1 MSDKES
7 KSISFFSR
15 LKNTLAGTK
24 ASVTD
29 NFFNFLGKTS
39 IDDDLIEDI
48 EAHLIMSDVGIETTD
63 IIIKQLK
70 NETKKK
76 ISEIKDLKNAL
87 KNIMLTILE
96 PVDIRLTIASEDKP
110 FVILMVGVN
119 GAGKTTSIGKLSRS
133 FISNNNSVLLA
144 AGDTFRAA
152 AVEQLE
158 SWANRN
164 NIDVIS
170 QVSGADPAAVC
181 YDAYDSAKAKNIDI
195 LMVDTAGRLHTQ
207 KGLMDELVKIKNTL
221 NKHSF
226 DAPHEILLVLDAS
239 LGQNALIQA
248 ERFNETLGVTG
259 LIITKLDGSAKGG
272 ILLGIANQLNIPI
285 RFIGIGEKAE
295 DMKTFDRFEYVDA
308 LLDYPNPNE
317 RN

>member
-24 ASVTD
+24 PSVTD

-87 KNIMLTILE
+87 KNIMLSILE
-96 PVDIRLTIASEDKP
+96 PVDIRLTVASEDKP

-119 GAGKTTSIGKLSRS
+119 GAGKTTSIGKLSSS

-164 NIDVIS
+164 NIDVVS

-221 NKHSF
+221 NKQSF

-248 ERFNETLGVTG
+248 QRFNEALGVTG

-285 RFIGIGEKAE
+285 RYIGIGEKVE

-317 RN
+317 KY

>member
-24 ASVTD
+24 PSVTD

-87 KNIMLTILE
+87 KNIMLSILE
-96 PVDIRLTIASEDKP
+96 PVDIRLTVASEDKP

-119 GAGKTTSIGKLSRS
+119 GAGKTTSIGKLSSS

-164 NIDVIS
+164 NIDVVS

-221 NKHSF
+221 NKQSF

-248 ERFNETLGVTG
+248 QRFNEALGVTG

-285 RFIGIGEKAE
+285 RYIGIGEKAE

>member
-164 NIDVIS
+164 NIDVVS

>member
-1 MSDKES
+1 
-7 KSISFFSR
+7 
-15 LKNTLAGTK
+15 
-24 ASVTD
+24 
-29 NFFNFLGKTS
+29 
-39 IDDDLIEDI
+39 
-48 EAHLIMSDVGIETTD
+48 MSDVGIETTD

-87 KNIMLTILE
+87 KNIMLSILE
-96 PVDIRLTIASEDKP
+96 PVDIRLTVASEDKP

-119 GAGKTTSIGKLSRS
+119 GAGKTTSIGKLSSS

-164 NIDVIS
+164 NIDVVS

-221 NKHSF
+221 NKQSF

-239 LGQNALIQA
+239 LGQNALTQA

-285 RFIGIGEKAE
+285 RYIGIGEKVE

>member
-29 NFFNFLGKTS
+29 NFFNFLGKTT

-76 ISEIKDLKNAL
+76 ISEIKDLKNVL
-87 KNIMLTILE
+87 RNIMLTILE
-96 PVDIRLTIASEDKP
+96 PADIRLTIESEDKP

-164 NIDVIS
+164 NIDIVS

-221 NKHSF
+221 NKQSF

-248 ERFNETLGVTG
+248 ERFNEALGVTG

-285 RFIGIGEKAE
+285 RYIGIGEKAE

-317 RN
+317 KY

>member
-39 IDDDLIEDI
+39 IDDDLIENI

-70 NETKKK
+70 NEAKKK

-87 KNIMLTILE
+87 KNIMLSILE
-96 PVDIRLTIASEDKP
+96 PVDIRLTVESEDKP

-119 GAGKTTSIGKLSRS
+119 GAGKTTSIGKLSSS

-164 NIDVIS
+164 NIDIVS

-221 NKHSF
+221 NKQSL

-285 RFIGIGEKAE
+285 RYIGIGEKAE

>member
-29 NFFNFLGKTS
+29 NFFNFLGKTT

-76 ISEIKDLKNAL
+76 ISEINDLKNVL
-87 KNIMLTILE
+87 RNIMLTILE
-96 PVDIRLTIASEDKP
+96 PADIRLTIESEDKP

-164 NIDVIS
+164 NIDIVS

-221 NKHSF
+221 NKQSF

-248 ERFNETLGVTG
+248 ERFNEALGVTG

-285 RFIGIGEKAE
+285 RYIGIGEKAE

>member
-24 ASVTD
+24 ASVKD

-96 PVDIRLTIASEDKP
+96 PVDIRLTVASEDKP

-164 NIDVIS
+164 NIDVVS
-170 QVSGADPAAVC
+170 QVSCADPAAVC

-221 NKHSF
+221 NKQSF

-248 ERFNETLGVTG
+248 KRFNETLGVTG

-285 RFIGIGEKAE
+285 RYIGIGEKVE

>member
-15 LKNTLAGTK
+15 LKNTLVGTK
-24 ASVTD
+24 ASVKD

-76 ISEIKDLKNAL
+76 ISEIKDLKNVL
-87 KNIMLTILE
+87 KNIMLSILE
-96 PVDIRLTIASEDKP
+96 PVDIRLTVASEDKP

-119 GAGKTTSIGKLSRS
+119 GAGKTTSIGKLSSS

-164 NIDVIS
+164 NIDIVS

-221 NKHSF
+221 NKQSF

-248 ERFNETLGVTG
+248 ERFNEALGVTG

-285 RFIGIGEKAE
+285 RYIGIGEKAE

-317 RN
+317 KH

>member
-15 LKNTLAGTK
+15 LKNTLVGTK
-24 ASVTD
+24 VSVKD

-87 KNIMLTILE
+87 KNIMLSILE
-96 PVDIRLTIASEDKP
+96 PVDIRLTVESEDKP

-119 GAGKTTSIGKLSRS
+119 GAGKTTSIGKLSSS

-164 NIDVIS
+164 NIDIVS

-221 NKHSF
+221 NKQSL

-272 ILLGIANQLNIPI
+272 ILLSIANQLNIPI
-285 RFIGIGEKAE
+285 RYIGIGEKAE

>member
-221 NKHSF
+221 NKQSF

-285 RFIGIGEKAE
+285 RYIGIGEKAE

>member
-7 KSISFFSR
+7 KSKSFFSR

-87 KNIMLTILE
+87 KNIMLSILE
-96 PVDIRLTIASEDKP
+96 PVDIRLTVESEDKP

-119 GAGKTTSIGKLSRS
+119 GAGKTTSIGKLSSS

-164 NIDVIS
+164 NIDIVS

-221 NKHSF
+221 NKQSLY
-226 DAPHEILLVLDAS
+226 APHEILLVLDAS

-259 LIITKLDGSAKGG
+259 LIITKLDGSARGG
-272 ILLGIANQLNIPI
+272 ILLSIANQLNIPI
-285 RFIGIGEKAE
+285 RYIGIGEKAE

>member
-15 LKNTLAGTK
+15 LKNTLVGTK
-24 ASVTD
+24 ASVKD

-76 ISEIKDLKNAL
+76 ITEIKDLKNAL
-87 KNIMLTILE
+87 KNIMLSILE
-96 PVDIRLTIASEDKP
+96 PVDIRLTVASEDKP

-119 GAGKTTSIGKLSRS
+119 GAGKTTSIGKLSSS

-164 NIDVIS
+164 NIDVVS

-221 NKHSF
+221 NKQSL

-239 LGQNALIQA
+239 LGQNALTQA

-285 RFIGIGEKAE
+285 RYIGIGEKAE

>member
-15 LKNTLAGTK
+15 LKNTLVGTK
-24 ASVTD
+24 ASVKD

-87 KNIMLTILE
+87 KNIMLSILE
-96 PVDIRLTIASEDKP
+96 PVDIRLTVASEDKP

-119 GAGKTTSIGKLSRS
+119 GAGKTTSIGKLSSS

-164 NIDVIS
+164 NIDVVS

-221 NKHSF
+221 NKQSF

-248 ERFNETLGVTG
+248 ERFNEALGVTG

-285 RFIGIGEKAE
+285 RYIGIGEKAE

-317 RN
+317 KH

>member
-1 MSDKES
+1 MSGKES

-96 PVDIRLTIASEDKP
+96 PVDIRLTVASEDKP

-164 NIDVIS
+164 NIDIVS

-221 NKHSF
+221 NKQSL

-285 RFIGIGEKAE
+285 RYIGIGEKAE

-308 LLDYPNPNE
+308 LLDYPNTNE

>member
-96 PVDIRLTIASEDKP
+96 PVDIRLTVASEDKP

-164 NIDVIS
+164 NIDVVS

-221 NKHSF
+221 NKQSF

-248 ERFNETLGVTG
+248 ERFNEALGVTG

-285 RFIGIGEKAE
+285 RYIGIGEKAE

>member
-15 LKNTLAGTK
+15 LKNTLVGTK
-24 ASVTD
+24 ASVQD

-87 KNIMLTILE
+87 KNIMLSILE
-96 PVDIRLTIASEDKP
+96 PVDIRLTVASEDKP

-119 GAGKTTSIGKLSRS
+119 GAGKTTSIGKLSSS

-164 NIDVIS
+164 NIDVVS

-221 NKHSF
+221 NKQSF

-248 ERFNETLGVTG
+248 QRFNEALGVTG

-285 RFIGIGEKAE
+285 RYIGIGEKAE

>member
-29 NFFNFLGKTS
+29 NFFNFLGKTT

-76 ISEIKDLKNAL
+76 ISEIKDLKNVL
-87 KNIMLTILE
+87 RNIMLTILE
-96 PVDIRLTIASEDKP
+96 PADIRLTIESEDKP

-164 NIDVIS
+164 NIDIVS

-221 NKHSF
+221 NKQSF

-248 ERFNETLGVTG
+248 ERFNEALGVTG

-285 RFIGIGEKAE
+285 RYIGIGEKVE

>member
-24 ASVTD
+24 ASVKD

-96 PVDIRLTIASEDKP
+96 PVDIRLTVASEDKP

-164 NIDVIS
+164 NIDVVS

-221 NKHSF
+221 NKQSF

-248 ERFNETLGVTG
+248 KRFNETLGVTG

-285 RFIGIGEKAE
+285 RYIGIGEKVE

>member
-15 LKNTLAGTK
+15 LKNTLVGTK
-24 ASVTD
+24 ASVKD
-29 NFFNFLGKTS
+29 NFFNFLGKTT

-76 ISEIKDLKNAL
+76 ISEIKDLKNVL
-87 KNIMLTILE
+87 RNIMLTILE
-96 PVDIRLTIASEDKP
+96 PADIRLTIESEDKP

-164 NIDVIS
+164 NIDIVS

-221 NKHSF
+221 NKQSF

-248 ERFNETLGVTG
+248 QRFNEALGVTG

-285 RFIGIGEKAE
+285 RYIGIGEKVE

>member
-24 ASVTD
+24 ASVKD
-29 NFFNFLGKTS
+29 NFFNFLGKTT

-76 ISEIKDLKNAL
+76 ISEIKDLKNVL
-87 KNIMLTILE
+87 RNIMLTILE
-96 PVDIRLTIASEDKP
+96 PADIRLTIESEDKP

-164 NIDVIS
+164 NIDIVS

-221 NKHSF
+221 NKQSF

-248 ERFNETLGVTG
+248 ERFNEALGVTG

-285 RFIGIGEKAE
+285 RYIGIGEKVE

-317 RN
+317 KY

>member
-15 LKNTLAGTK
+15 LKNTLVGTK
-24 ASVTD
+24 ASVKD

-87 KNIMLTILE
+87 KNIMLSILE
-96 PVDIRLTIASEDKP
+96 PVDIRLTVESEDKP

-119 GAGKTTSIGKLSRS
+119 GAGKTTSIGKLSSS

-164 NIDVIS
+164 NIDVVS

-221 NKHSF
+221 NKQSF

-248 ERFNETLGVTG
+248 QRFNEALGVTG

-285 RFIGIGEKAE
+285 RYIGIGEKVE

>member
-87 KNIMLTILE
+87 KNIMLSILE
-96 PVDIRLTIASEDKP
+96 PVDIRLTVESEDKP

-119 GAGKTTSIGKLSRS
+119 GAGKTTSIVKLSSS

-164 NIDVIS
+164 NIDIVS

-181 YDAYDSAKAKNIDI
+181 YDAYASAKAKNIDI

-221 NKHSF
+221 NKQSL

-285 RFIGIGEKAE
+285 RYIGIGEKAE

>member
-15 LKNTLAGTK
+15 LKNTLVGTK
-24 ASVTD
+24 ASVKD

-87 KNIMLTILE
+87 KNIMLSILE
-96 PVDIRLTIASEDKP
+96 PVDIRLTVESEDKP

-119 GAGKTTSIGKLSRS
+119 GAGKTTSIGKLSSS

-164 NIDVIS
+164 NIDVVS

-221 NKHSF
+221 NYFKNLTSQELNKK
-226 DAPHEILLVLDAS
+226 DS
-239 LGQNALIQA
+239 
-248 ERFNETLGVTG
+248 RF
-259 LIITKLDGSAKGG
+259 A
-272 ILLGIANQLNIPI
+272 
-285 RFIGIGEKAE
+285 
-295 DMKTFDRFEYVDA
+295 
-308 LLDYPNPNE
+308 
-317 RN
+317 

>member
-15 LKNTLAGTK
+15 LKNTLVGTK
-24 ASVTD
+24 ASVKD

-87 KNIMLTILE
+87 KNIMLSILE
-96 PVDIRLTIASEDKP
+96 PVDIRLTVASEDKP

-119 GAGKTTSIGKLSRS
+119 GAGKTTSIGKLSSS

-164 NIDVIS
+164 NIDVVS

-221 NKHSF
+221 NKQSF

-248 ERFNETLGVTG
+248 QRFNEALGVTG

-285 RFIGIGEKAE
+285 RYIGIGEKAE

>member
-24 ASVTD
+24 ASVKD
-29 NFFNFLGKTS
+29 NFFNFLGKTT

-76 ISEIKDLKNAL
+76 ISEIKDLKNVL
-87 KNIMLTILE
+87 RNIMLTILE
-96 PVDIRLTIASEDKP
+96 PADIRLTIESEDKP

-164 NIDVIS
+164 NIDIVS

-221 NKHSF
+221 NKQSF

-248 ERFNETLGVTG
+248 ERFNEALGVTG

-285 RFIGIGEKAE
+285 RYIGIGEKAE

-317 RN
+317 KH

>member
-29 NFFNFLGKTS
+29 NFFNFLGKTT

-76 ISEIKDLKNAL
+76 ISEIKDLKNVL
-87 KNIMLTILE
+87 RNIMLTILE
-96 PVDIRLTIASEDKP
+96 PADIRLTIESEDKP

-164 NIDVIS
+164 NIDIVS

-221 NKHSF
+221 NKQSF

-285 RFIGIGEKAE
+285 RYIGIGEKAE

>member
-15 LKNTLAGTK
+15 LKNTLAGKK

-87 KNIMLTILE
+87 KNIMLSILE
-96 PVDIRLTIASEDKP
+96 PVDIRLTVESEDKP

-119 GAGKTTSIGKLSRS
+119 GAGKTTSIGKLSSS

-164 NIDVIS
+164 NIDIVS

-181 YDAYDSAKAKNIDI
+181 YDAYASAKAKNIDI

-221 NKHSF
+221 NKQSL

-285 RFIGIGEKAE
+285 RYIGIGEKAE

>member
-24 ASVTD
+24 VSVTD
-29 NFFNFLGKTS
+29 NFFNFLGKTT

-76 ISEIKDLKNAL
+76 ISEIKDLKNVL
-87 KNIMLTILE
+87 RNIMLTILE
-96 PVDIRLTIASEDKP
+96 PADIRLTIESEDKP

-164 NIDVIS
+164 NIDIVS

-221 NKHSF
+221 NKQSF

-248 ERFNETLGVTG
+248 ERFNEALGVTG

-285 RFIGIGEKAE
+285 RYIGIGEKAE

-317 RN
+317 KH

>member
-15 LKNTLAGTK
+15 LKNTLVGTK
-24 ASVTD
+24 VSVKD

-87 KNIMLTILE
+87 KNIMLSILE
-96 PVDIRLTIASEDKP
+96 PVDIRLTVESEDKP

-119 GAGKTTSIGKLSRS
+119 GAGKTTSIGKLSSS

-164 NIDVIS
+164 NIDVVS

-221 NKHSF
+221 NKQSL

-272 ILLGIANQLNIPI
+272 ILLSIANQLNIPI
-285 RFIGIGEKAE
+285 RYIGIGEKAE

>member
-15 LKNTLAGTK
+15 LKNTLAGKK

-87 KNIMLTILE
+87 KNIMLSILE
-96 PVDIRLTIASEDKP
+96 PVDIRLTVASEDKP

-164 NIDVIS
+164 NIDVVS
-170 QVSGADPAAVC
+170 QVNGADPAAVC

-221 NKHSF
+221 NKQSF

-285 RFIGIGEKAE
+285 RYIGIGEKVE

-308 LLDYPNPNE
+308 LLNYPNPNE

>member
-15 LKNTLAGTK
+15 LKNTLVGTK

-87 KNIMLTILE
+87 KNIMLSILE
-96 PVDIRLTIASEDKP
+96 PVDIRLTVESEDKP

-119 GAGKTTSIGKLSRS
+119 GAGKTTSIGKLSSS

-164 NIDVIS
+164 NIDIVS

-221 NKHSF
+221 NKQSF

-239 LGQNALIQA
+239 LGQNALTQA

-285 RFIGIGEKAE
+285 RYIGIGEKVE

>member
-29 NFFNFLGKTS
+29 NFFNFLGKTI

-96 PVDIRLTIASEDKP
+96 PVDIRLTVASEDKP

-164 NIDVIS
+164 NIDIVS

-221 NKHSF
+221 NKQSF
-226 DAPHEILLVLDAS
+226 DAPHEILLVLDAT

-248 ERFNETLGVTG
+248 EKFNETLGVTG

-272 ILLGIANQLNIPI
+272 ILLSIANQLNIPI
-285 RFIGIGEKAE
+285 RYIGIGEKAE

>member
-87 KNIMLTILE
+87 KNIMLSILE
-96 PVDIRLTIASEDKP
+96 PVDIRLTVASEDKP

-164 NIDVIS
+164 NIDIVS
-170 QVSGADPAAVC
+170 QLSGADPAAVC

-221 NKHSF
+221 NKQSF

-285 RFIGIGEKAE
+285 RYIGIGEKAE

-308 LLDYPNPNE
+308 LLNYPNPNE

>member
-87 KNIMLTILE
+87 KNIMLSILE
-96 PVDIRLTIASEDKP
+96 PVDIRLTVESEDKP

-119 GAGKTTSIGKLSRS
+119 GAGKTTSIGKLSSS

-164 NIDVIS
+164 NIDIVS

-181 YDAYDSAKAKNIDI
+181 YDAYASAKAKNIDI

-221 NKHSF
+221 NKQSL

-285 RFIGIGEKAE
+285 RYIGIGEKAE

>member
-1 MSDKES
+1 MSGKES

-96 PVDIRLTIASEDKP
+96 PVDIRLTVASEDKP

-164 NIDVIS
+164 NIDVVS
-170 QVSGADPAAVC
+170 QVNGADPAAVC

-221 NKHSF
+221 NKQSF
-226 DAPHEILLVLDAS
+226 DAPHEILLVLDAT

-248 ERFNETLGVTG
+248 EKFNETLGVTG

-272 ILLGIANQLNIPI
+272 ILLSIANQLNIPI
-285 RFIGIGEKAE
+285 RYIGIGEKAE

>member
-29 NFFNFLGKTS
+29 NFFNFLGKTT

-76 ISEIKDLKNAL
+76 ISEIKDLKNVL
-87 KNIMLTILE
+87 RNIMLTILE
-96 PVDIRLTIASEDKP
+96 PADIRLTIESEDKP

-164 NIDVIS
+164 NIDIVS

-221 NKHSF
+221 NKQSF

-248 ERFNETLGVTG
+248 ERFNEALGVTG

-285 RFIGIGEKAE
+285 RYIGIGEKAE

-317 RN
+317 KH

>member
-164 NIDVIS
+164 NIDVVS

-285 RFIGIGEKAE
+285 RYIGIGEKAE